1 MERGAGAHMTRDPL
15 SQGLQE
21 RRHTTDLA
29 RHDGAVDLHPAA
41 PINVGLSMQREMIAI
56 FGDEDVGEQRRPR
69 ASLLDRQRRHGR
81 LHDRLAGAATHL
93 RAHMQHAL
101 EV

>member
-1 MERGAGAHMTRDPL
+1 MERGAGAHMARDPL

-21 RRHTTDLA
+21 RRHMTDPA

-41 PINVGLSMQREMIAI
+41 PVNVGLAMQREMIAI

-69 ASLLDRQRRHGR
+69 ASLLDR
-81 LHDRLAGAATHL
+81 
-93 RAHMQHAL
+93 
-101 EV
+101 

>member
-1 MERGAGAHMTRDPL
+1 MERGAGAHVTRDPL
-15 SQGLQE
+15 GQRLQE
-21 RRHTTDLA
+21 RRHMTDPA

-41 PINVGLSMQREMIAI
+41 PVNVGLAMQREMIAI

-81 LHDRLAGAATHL
+81 LHDRLAGAAAHL

>member
-1 MERGAGAHMTRDPL
+1 MERSAGAHVTRDPL
-15 SQGLQE
+15 GQGLQE
-21 RRHTTDLA
+21 GRHMTDPA

-41 PINVGLSMQREMIAI
+41 RVNVGLAIEREMIAI
-56 FGDEDVGEQRRPR
+56 FGDEDVAEQRRPR

-81 LHDRLAGAATHL
+81 LHNRLAGAAAHL
-93 RAHMQHAL
+93 RAHVQHAL

>member
-21 RRHTTDLA
+21 RRHMTDPT

-41 PINVGLSMQREMIAI
+41 PVNVGLAIEREMIAI

-81 LHDRLAGAATHL
+81 LHDRLAGAATPSGAHAA
-93 RAHMQHAL
+93 RA
-101 EV
+101 